1 MPNYSGL
8 SIRDAHVFSSILRI
22 DEAFHDLHE
31 SKMCISLSEII
42 IYMFIIGFG
51 FVFLPFMPNSKKL
64 E

>member
-42 IYMFIIGFG
+42 IYMFIIGF
-51 FVFLPFMPNSKKL
+51 VFLPFMPNSKKL

>member
-42 IYMFIIGFG
+42 IYMFIIVFG

>member
-42 IYMFIIGFG
+42 TYMFIIGFG
-51 FVFLPFMPNSKKL
+51 GFFCLSCQIAKN
-64 E
+64 